1 MHILVL
7 PSWYP
12 TKEDPVKGSFF
23 AEQAAALARYGHT
36 VTVMAVYNDG
46 ERGVQTEKRPDG
58 NLTEYLI
65 HVKPLRF
72 HLTYFRI
79 LREMHRILRES
90 GRPDIIHVHSF
101 RAIRYARALKRRLH
115 VPIVVT
121 EHVTWFE
128 RNMLSEKE
136 LAAVSRDYN
145 AADAV
150 IAVGEGLKNAIQPLY
165 RKAVQVIPNLADR
178 RFFENGRYAP
188 PQNGRFRFIS
198 VCLLD
203 RKKGVDVLLDAFA
216 EVRKKH
222 SEAMLTICGD
232 GEEMENLRAQA
243 KALALD
249 GAVEF
254 AGSCSREECARRL
267 KDSQAFVLPSRY
279 ETFGI
284 VFVEAM
290 GCGLPIIM
298 TKTGAWKTLVRPETG
313 LAVETED
320 PAGLAYAMETMI
332 ERYDDYDP
340 ETIRRFCRNNFSE
353 NAVCEQL
360 TAEYKRLICR

>member
-1 MHILVL
+1 
-7 PSWYP
+7 
-12 TKEDPVKGSFF
+12 
-23 AEQAAALARYGHT
+23 
-36 VTVMAVYNDG
+36 
-46 ERGVQTEKRPDG
+46 
-58 NLTEYLI
+58 
-65 HVKPLRF
+65 
-72 HLTYFRI
+72 
-79 LREMHRILRES
+79 
-90 GRPDIIHVHSF
+90 
-101 RAIRYARALKRRLH
+101 
-115 VPIVVT
+115 
-121 EHVTWFE
+121 
-128 RNMLSEKE
+128 
-136 LAAVSRDYN
+136 
-145 AADAV
+145 
-150 IAVGEGLKNAIQPLY
+150 
-165 RKAVQVIPNLADR
+165 
-178 RFFENGRYAP
+178 
-188 PQNGRFRFIS
+188 
-198 VCLLD
+198 
-203 RKKGVDVLLDAFA
+203 
-216 EVRKKH
+216 
-222 SEAMLTICGD
+222 MLTICGD

-340 ETIRRFCRNNFSE
+340 EAIRRFCRNNFSE

-360 TAEYKRLICR
+360 TAEYKRAHLPLRRCSVENLY

>member
-1 MHILVL
+1 M
-7 PSWYP
+7 
-12 TKEDPVKGSFF
+12 
-23 AEQAAALARYGHT
+23 
-36 VTVMAVYNDG
+36 
-46 ERGVQTEKRPDG
+46 
-58 NLTEYLI
+58 
-65 HVKPLRF
+65 
-72 HLTYFRI
+72 
-79 LREMHRILRES
+79 
-90 GRPDIIHVHSF
+90 
-101 RAIRYARALKRRLH
+101 
-115 VPIVVT
+115 
-121 EHVTWFE
+121 
-128 RNMLSEKE
+128 
-136 LAAVSRDYN
+136 
-145 AADAV
+145 
-150 IAVGEGLKNAIQPLY
+150 
-165 RKAVQVIPNLADR
+165 QVIPNLADR
-178 RFFENGRYAP
+178 RFFENGCHAP

-203 RKKGVDVLLDAFA
+203 HKKGMDVLLAAFA

-320 PAGLAYAMETMI
+320 PAGLAYAMGTMI

-340 ETIRRFCRNNFSE
+340 EAIRRFCRNNFSE

-360 TAEYKRLICR
+360 TAEYKRHICR

>member
-1 MHILVL
+1 M
-7 PSWYP
+7 
-12 TKEDPVKGSFF
+12 
-23 AEQAAALARYGHT
+23 
-36 VTVMAVYNDG
+36 
-46 ERGVQTEKRPDG
+46 
-58 NLTEYLI
+58 
-65 HVKPLRF
+65 
-72 HLTYFRI
+72 
-79 LREMHRILRES
+79 
-90 GRPDIIHVHSF
+90 
-101 RAIRYARALKRRLH
+101 
-115 VPIVVT
+115 
-121 EHVTWFE
+121 
-128 RNMLSEKE
+128 
-136 LAAVSRDYN
+136 
-145 AADAV
+145 
-150 IAVGEGLKNAIQPLY
+150 
-165 RKAVQVIPNLADR
+165 
-178 RFFENGRYAP
+178 
-188 PQNGRFRFIS
+188 
-198 VCLLD
+198 
-203 RKKGVDVLLDAFA
+203 LLDAFA

-298 TKTGAWKTLVRPETG
+298 TKIGAWKTLVRPETG

-320 PAGLAYAMETMI
+320 PAGHAYAMETMI
-332 ERYDDYDP
+332 ERYDEYDQ
-340 ETIRRFCRNNFSE
+340 EAIRRFCRNNFSE